1 MCTSTHILLCC
12 PAKDIIAHISILS
25 LDAIVEITKYNYLD
39 HVFIHTPYLTGM
51 YHMYRTCYPVSQTIC

>member
-1 MCTSTHILLCC
+1 MCTSTHILFCC

-51 YHMYRTCYPVSQTIC
+51 YHMYRT